1 MCASQLVL
9 ICLCFLLSS
18 CYLSVSAD
26 EHNHKYNDGE
36 EVVLWMSTVGPYHN
50 RTETYAYFSLPFCS
64 GYHEPRNATFR
75 GVELKYSCRVEIL
88 KAFTHAV
95 MNEYWYQM
103 YFDGLPIWGKVGERD
118 ENDGKYYI
126 YTHKRFDI
134 GYNGQQIVDITLTTG
149 TREELKADAKI
160 NFTYEVNWKP
170 TEVDFQNR
178 TDKYLDPNFLYKEL
192 LDPNFFKEELGNST
206 QGSAI
211 LIAS

>member
-1 MCASQLVL
+1 MGTSQLVL
-9 ICLCFLLSS
+9 IGLFFVT
-18 CYLSVSAD
+18 VSAD

-36 EVVLWMSTVGPYHN
+36 EVVLWMSTVGPYRN

-64 GYHEPRNATFR
+64 GYHEPRNGTFR
-75 GVELKYSCRVEIL
+75 GVELKLSRQIL

-103 YFDGLPIWGKVGERD
+103 YIDGLPIWGKVGERD

-126 YTHKRFDI
+126 HTHKKFDI
-134 GYNGQQIVDITLTTG
+134 GYNGQQIVDITLTTEM
-149 TREELKADAKI
+149 REELKADAKI

-206 QGSAI
+206 QSSAS
-211 LIAS
+211 LIAG